1 MTEPGSHERG
11 TPVIETP
18 ADVYKHYCAPQQPPA
33 AAVRA
38 TKSILKSAPISTD
51 SKPLS
56 SAAAAS
62 EQLTA
67 AGGERLTAAGG
78 ERLAAAGGER
88 LAAAGGERLTAA
100 GQAADETAPRIH
112 TQTVSVAVLHS
123 HVSEIC

>member
-1 MTEPGSHERG
+1 MQSQNKSATDAVTEPGSHEQRG
-11 TPVIETP
+11 APVIETP
-18 ADVYKHYCAPQQPPA
+18 ADVYKHYYAPQQPPA
-33 AAVRA
+33 AAVR
-38 TKSILKSAPISTD
+38 THKSILKSAPISTD

-62 EQLTA
+62 EQLT
-67 AGGERLTAAGG
+67 
-78 ERLAAAGGER
+78 
-88 LAAAGGERLTAA
+88 AAGGERLTAA